1 MINIKTVI
9 LARGGSKGIPQKNI
23 INLNGKPLIAY
34 TIESAKKSR
43 ANNIYVSTNCNNI
56 KNIAIQYGA
65 KVISRPENMSED
77 SSKSEE
83 ALIHF
88 SHNQN
93 FDILVFI
100 QPTSPL
106 LLPEDIN
113 AGLDMISIY
122 DSVFSAYKEHWVPR
136 WNINATPDNWNINNR
151 PMRQA
156 VPEKYVENGALYIT
170 TRQAF
175 LESKCRYSGKIGI
188 LEMPYSRSFQI
199 DTPDDLHLISKII

>member
-1 MINIKTVI
+1 MTKIVSLI
-9 LARGGSKGIPQKNI
+9 LARGGSKGIPNKNI
-23 INLNGKPLIAY
+23 ILLKQKPLIAHS
-34 TIESAKKSR
+34 IQAALSSQ
-43 ANNIYVSTNCNNI
+43 ANNIYVSTDCAR
-56 KNIAIQYGA
+56 IASVAQQYQA
-65 KVISRPENMSED
+65 KVIMRPTEISGD
-77 SSKSEE
+77 TSKSEE

-88 SHNQN
+88 ASQID

-106 LLPEDIN
+106 LLSEDIN
-113 AGLDMISIY
+113 KGLDMMKDY
-122 DSVFSAYKEHWVPR
+122 DAIFSAYKEHWIPR

-151 PMRQA
+151 PMRQDM
-156 VPEKYVENGALYIT
+156 PEKYVENGALYIT
-170 TRQAF
+170 TRQTL

>member
-1 MINIKTVI
+1 MINIKTII

-136 WNINATPDNWNINNR
+136 WNINATP
-151 PMRQA
+151 PQKPVVAATGTAKAPAQA
-156 VPEKYVENGALYIT
+156 QVAAAQAQAQAAQAQATAQAAQEPNGCGQVVNT
-170 TRQAF
+170 TI
-175 LESKCRYSGKIGI
+175 SGYDSNAEYATI
-188 LEMPYSRSFQI
+188 
-199 DTPDDLHLISKII
+199 